1 MAHGQE
7 LQLEADIGGFGVGSQ
22 FSWQLFAGYS
32 HEFKVGDWNMA
43 WLVAYRAL
51 SVDKLSG
58 SGKNAREVNLV
69 LHGPLAGLS
78 FRW

>member
-1 MAHGQE
+1 
-7 LQLEADIGGFGVGSQ
+7 
-22 FSWQLFAGYS
+22 
-32 HEFKVGDWNMA
+32 MA

-51 SVDKLSG
+51 SVDKLSV
-58 SGKNAREVNLV
+58 SSKNAKEVNLV